1 MNRNLIIVLII
12 WEVALL
18 IALIIGFFTHEITA
32 GSYYL
37 GLIGCGI
44 WLTLINIYADKE

>member
-1 MNRNLIIVLII
+1 MKSTTTLAYAIWNLITLICLII
-12 WEVALL
+12 MYFE
-18 IALIIGFFTHEITA
+18 GKITA

-44 WLTLINIYADKE
+44 WLTLINIYHNKE